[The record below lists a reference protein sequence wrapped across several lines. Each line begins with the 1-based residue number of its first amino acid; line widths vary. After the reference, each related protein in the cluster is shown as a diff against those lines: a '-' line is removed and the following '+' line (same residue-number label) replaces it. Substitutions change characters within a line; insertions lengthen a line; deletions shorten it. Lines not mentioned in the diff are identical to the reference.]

1 FSVQRSAFSVQRS
14 AFSVQRSAFS
24 VQRSAFSVQRSA
36 FYKLVSFSVSG
47 TASHFFPF
55 FSTGVAGGCRPAAL
69 DSAVVPSAGG
79 WSAATQM
86 EDRL

>member
-1 FSVQRSAFSVQRS
+1 SVQRSAFSVQRS

-36 FYKLVSFSVSG
+36 FYKFANFSVSG
-47 TASHFFPF
+47 TASSFSPL

-69 DSAVVPSAGG
+69 DIAVVPGPDGLSAV
-79 WSAATQM
+79 TQL
-86 EDRL
+86 EDKL